1 MVGKP
6 AGGGRPQARRLCRRL
21 GRSPRVSTE
30 SKRPAAVRARFAEIS
45 GASGAGLFGGGR
57 IFGKEVTCRGRAAAG
72 PAVEPP
78 TRAEPVCFDAV
89 ETACGRVPASCRD
102 LQREMSRSRWVR
114 AADLPGKPLEN
125 AEKPHKI
132 FDKP

>member
-1 MVGKP
+1 M
-6 AGGGRPQARRLCRRL
+6 RL
-21 GRSPRVSTE
+21 GGDTGENRGE
-30 SKRPAAVRARFAEIS
+30 L
-45 GASGAGLFGGGR
+45 AGIAWEEMGWMGVGVGMAQRGGQ
-57 IFGKEVTCRGRAAAG
+57 AAG
-72 PAVEPP
+72 PAAEPP

-89 ETACGRVPASCRD
+89 ETACGRVPAPCRD
-102 LQREMSRSRWVR
+102 RQRDMSRSRWVR